1 MRLFPIIRVRVLIA
15 LWCLH
20 VTSQTITP
28 VYMQFPLFAKNCGK
42 KTIIAIIHIPHCTAQ
57 MTDSERADVF
67 TATVLI
73 YLHLIHNDFVRLYC
87 TLFRRHRN
95 VMNVFA
101 YMLPSCSRRFWMRV
115 RNTDW
120 WQWARNAMLSSPSFL
135 GARPVIHV
143 HHGRM
148 RTLVRA
154 VILQLRCLHACI
166 FRLKSAYATYV
177 NTIMLAAIMS
187 LITLFKSKYCV
198 NMR

>member
-1 MRLFPIIRVRVLIA
+1 MSR
-15 LWCLH
+15 
-20 VTSQTITP
+20 
-28 VYMQFPLFAKNCGK
+28 AKLSLPFTCNFHYSYYSLRIVVK
-42 KTIIAIIHIPHCTAQ
+42 KMLAIIHIPHCTAQ

-73 YLHLIHNDFVRLYC
+73 YLH
-87 TLFRRHRN
+87 RN

-101 YMLPSCSRRFWMRV
+101 YMLPSCSCRFWMRV
-115 RNTDW
+115 KNRVW
-120 WQWARNAMLSSPSFL
+120 WQRARNAMLSSPSFL

-154 VILQLRCLHACI
+154 VILRLRRLHACI

-198 NMR
+198 YMR